1 MPVIAALFCGLIFGF
16 GLLISGMMQPT
27 KVLGFLDIFGAWDPS
42 LAVVMMAALAVS
54 VPGFALAKRRERPVL
69 AMQSTW
75 PKRTDIDRS
84 LVIGATMFGVGWG
97 LVGLCPGP
105 ALENLATLSPP
116 VIAFVAAM
124 AAGMLLHHIGQKR
137 RTSLRDGGMLPT
149 AADG

>member
-16 GLLISGMMQPT
+16 GLLVSGMMQPT

-42 LAVVMMAALAVS
+42 LAVVMMAALAVC
-54 VPGFALAKRRERPVL
+54 VPGFALAKRRERSIL

-75 PKRTDIDRS
+75 PTRTDIDGS
-84 LVIGATMFGVGWG
+84 LIIGATMFGVGWG

-137 RTSLRDGGMLPT
+137 RTSFQDGGKLAT